1 MASFTVTC
9 PHCRALLEVDGDKQ
23 VVVGAKAPEQP
34 KSDVSLEGRLQA
46 LTQEKAAARAKMEE
60 AMRVEKAGAEIREEK
75 FKKLL
80 ETAKSEPITKPVRDV
95 DLD

>member
-9 PHCRALLEVDGDKQ
+9 PHCRALLEVDGEKM
-23 VVVGAKAPEQP
+23 VVVGGKPPEEP
-34 KSDVSLEGRLQA
+34 RSGASLEGRLEA
-46 LTQEKAAARAKMEE
+46 LKQEKAAARAKMEE
-60 AMRVEKAGAEIREEK
+60 AMRTERAGAEIREDK

-80 ETAKSEPITKPVRDV
+80 ETAKSEPVTKPVRDV

>member
-1 MASFTVTC
+1 MASFSVTC
-9 PHCRALLEVDGDKQ
+9 PHCRALLEVDGDRQ
-23 VVVGAKAPEQP
+23 VIVGSKAHEAPRTEA
-34 KSDVSLEGRLQA
+34 SLEGRLQA
-46 LTQEKAAARAKMEE
+46 LSDERAAARAKMDE

-80 ETAKSEPITKPVRDV
+80 EVAKSEPVTKPIRDV

>member
-9 PHCRALLEVDGDKQ
+9 PHCRALLEIDGERQ
-23 VVVGAKAPEQP
+23 VVVGGKAPEEPRSQA
-34 KSDVSLEGRLQA
+34 SLEGRLQA
-46 LTQEKAAARAKMEE
+46 LTQEKAAAKAKMEE
-60 AMRVEKAGAEIREEK
+60 AMRAEKAGAEIREEK

-80 ETAKSEPITKPVRDV
+80 ETAKTEPITKPVRDV

>member
-9 PHCRALLEVDGDKQ
+9 PHCRALLEVDGDKKL
-23 VVVGAKAPEQP
+23 VVGGKPPEEP
-34 KSDVSLEGRLQA
+34 RSGASLEGRLEA
-46 LTQEKAAARAKMEE
+46 LKQEKAVARAKMEE
-60 AMRVEKAGAEIREEK
+60 AMRAEKAGAEIREEK

-80 ETAKSEPITKPVRDV
+80 ETAKSEPVTKPVRDV

>member
-34 KSDVSLEGRLQA
+34 TSEVSLEGRLQA